1 MLRTNV
7 EPTALG
13 DVLNFFYIGKCRL
26 QGQQKALSIANFL
39 GIQDLKEPLERY
51 LSLAKE
57 SSAFDSTG
65 IWEEFFFCREESL
78 LKAIMEFWVEGLFC
92 DLILTTNRGKIVPVH
107 KNGLP
112 AVSCYFQGLVR
123 SDMKEVHENNVDF
136 SMVDETAVNEILHF
150 IYSGEISI
158 TFHNIRN
165 LLQATDYLLIEH
177 LRTAIV
183 AFLKG
188 SSTVSNFWCIY
199 DLVKSFNC
207 LSEINRDIL
216 QLTRCNFWEIAQA
229 EEFLEI
235 TEEDLK
241 YFLSNDDIMSSEAQ
255 MLETLI
261 RWYRYSKPQREES
274 FKNLLHLV
282 HMTSIPDLYLK
293 FLAEREGIDELNSY
307 TGHQLRAK
315 VSLDD
320 LKKSAHFYN
329 LVMFGLARDPDCPGN
344 QFCYWLPFAGPWS
357 YITYSCSCFETT
369 TPLVFTGDAFYLRFY
384 ELNPQ
389 LTFFKNPLSARHFKH
404 SSSLCSPTL
413 VERVSEITAPQ
424 DCAAV
429 PLGSSIYFT
438 GGQVH
443 YEACSTVQRYDIN
456 TQSWEA
462 VSSMQE
468 RRYYNSAI
476 KYRDRCIYVFGGIEG
491 VGRINHFYKSTVE
504 RYDPQLDTWSYV
516 ASMQQPRRDGLACVF
531 GDKIFSTGGEGA
543 ECACAPKCEV
553 YDPITDV
560 WQMVCFQMKEVYT
573 LKSCQDTGTF
583 NNEMFCNDNSS
594 ANSDAIESDPVE
606 LNVCMPQD
614 EELYDR
620 AYLYKPSVTCCNGCL
635 IIFGFGSFLMKNFRL
650 PFYFVDPDTGNFR
663 ILYSLPS
670 WPRETSRGIIM
681 PLSRRDMIKALKD
694 YPGNIC

>member
-92 DLILTTNRGKIVPVH
+92 DLILTTNRGTIVPVH
-107 KNGLP
+107 KNVLA
-112 AVSCYFQGLVR
+112 AVNCYFQGLVR

-158 TFHNIRN
+158 AFHNIRN

-216 QLTRCNFWEIAQA
+216 QLTHCNFWEIAQA

-255 MLETLI
+255 MLE
-261 RWYRYSKPQREES
+261 
-274 FKNLLHLV
+274 N
-282 HMTSIPDLYLK
+282 
-293 FLAEREGIDELNSY
+293 
-307 TGHQLRAK
+307 
-315 VSLDD
+315 
-320 LKKSAHFYN
+320 
-329 LVMFGLARDPDCPGN
+329 
-344 QFCYWLPFAGPWS
+344 
-357 YITYSCSCFETT
+357 TY
-369 TPLVFTGDAFYLRFY
+369 PLV
-384 ELNPQ
+384 Q
-389 LTFFKNPLSARHFKH
+389 VFKASK
-404 SSSLCSPTL
+404 
-413 VERVSEITAPQ
+413 
-424 DCAAV
+424 
-429 PLGSSIYFT
+429 
-438 GGQVH
+438 
-443 YEACSTVQRYDIN
+443 
-456 TQSWEA
+456 
-462 VSSMQE
+462 
-468 RRYYNSAI
+468 RR
-476 KYRDRCIYVFGGIEG
+476 
-491 VGRINHFYKSTVE
+491 
-504 RYDPQLDTWSYV
+504 
-516 ASMQQPRRDGLACVF
+516 
-531 GDKIFSTGGEGA
+531 
-543 ECACAPKCEV
+543 
-553 YDPITDV
+553 
-560 WQMVCFQMKEVYT
+560 
-573 LKSCQDTGTF
+573 
-583 NNEMFCNDNSS
+583 
-594 ANSDAIESDPVE
+594 
-606 LNVCMPQD
+606 
-614 EELYDR
+614 
-620 AYLYKPSVTCCNGCL
+620 
-635 IIFGFGSFLMKNFRL
+635 II
-650 PFYFVDPDTGNFR
+650 
-663 ILYSLPS
+663 
-670 WPRETSRGIIM
+670 
-681 PLSRRDMIKALKD
+681 
-694 YPGNIC
+694 